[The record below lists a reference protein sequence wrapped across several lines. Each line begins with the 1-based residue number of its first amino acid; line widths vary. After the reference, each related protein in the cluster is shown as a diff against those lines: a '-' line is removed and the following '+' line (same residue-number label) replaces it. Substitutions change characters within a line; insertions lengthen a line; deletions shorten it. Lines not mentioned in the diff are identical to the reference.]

1 VKPNASLKNRGISI
15 RRATSKNDPI
25 IGVIPSDS
33 PSRQPRYTNR
43 RLSVQRNRQNL
54 WMNCTTM
61 AMVSVLEAEMKS
73 VMTDFE
79 KMTEIIVQQMQSLK
93 KFSALLKTLE
103 HIT

>member
-1 VKPNASLKNRGISI
+1 
-15 RRATSKNDPI
+15 
-25 IGVIPSDS
+25 
-33 PSRQPRYTNR
+33 
-43 RLSVQRNRQNL
+43 
-54 WMNCTTM
+54 M